1 VSCSK
6 ASTLTAQAGLYR
18 VGLAGALMS
27 GAIALRNLIYTAALQ
42 AVPNKSSKFSN
53 PNRRLPT
60 NPSRK

>member
-1 VSCSK
+1 
-6 ASTLTAQAGLYR
+6 LTAQAGLYR